1 MNTFVMLVSC
11 ILLPVWISEA
21 VSAQEMLAN
30 EICNEYPDR
39 GTCDDR
45 GFQVKWYYDRFA
57 HRCREFF
64 YGGCGGNRNRFDTF
78 QECTNQCHNEP
89 DGMDAERRCSLPH
102 DPGTCNGDFQRWV
115 FDQRTRKCICSWW
128 SGCGG
133 NANRFYSY
141 EHCMSICGK
150 FATGEPSEQSR
161 EGFRIEAESRFSQD
175 EAGRQGYF
183 QAPPIQTV
191 PSGYRNLFISGS
203 SSNAP
208 QQRRILV
215 SGITPIIFTRI
226 LPPLSFH
233 IRDPQQVRNR
243 SLSTKEIF
251 RLQQLQRIKQKASTE
266 RDEGRRVNSDGQ
278 QRVMNDE
285 HAIVVSYRQHE
296 LSPQQRAQ
304 LEARK
309 WRRYKQ
315 EQARVLEENYQRRL
329 QAIRARQEALNLQ
342 RYNQLYP
349 RDRDSRLGDQ
359 QRQQTSD
366 HNQPIEISRDTN
378 LASGNQ
384 PQTNVVH
391 ARPESQRNVHDVER
405 PELHTNQLD
414 SERLQRAQEESEARR
429 TEAEAMA
436 RQTEEEAQVRRTE
449 TGTDGNEA
457 GKGQMSQAEA
467 NARAYDARQL
477 EYYRQLQEHRRKYVE
492 QVRQHQLQER
502 ERQLRYREELIR
514 HQQSLEA
521 ARALAT
527 QRRQLALA
535 YERGE
540 HSQTVGTVQ
549 QWPPVQPSP
558 GEEQPGHEQ
567 RRQQQEQPPQ
577 EQQQQQQQ
585 QQEQQEQAQTDN
597 TSRSRIASTNLRI
610 PSGQEI
616 RQYSL
621 QEPRKASFPYESATE
636 RRTDGEVQRAVAK
649 TRKRIRFEKLKK
661 LERMGLL
668 PLPAPTTTKVTT
680 TVPSVIVQSLEEESE
695 PTVVQVSSQ
704 RKHPSLASS
713 HSKSSFT
720 QTAQAGTDRT
730 PAYEGRALTHEEE
743 PHIHQPDSSRAH
755 AAWTPLKQAK
765 KLGAEIVRPADKVAE
780 EEEVTRSEVI
790 KADEKTEL
798 LDNGKQILSLDDYD
812 DELIE
817 EEYYVDEYGRRL
829 TEEEEANRRQ
839 KAEEA
844 ILMTSPDPQAEPF
857 IAETPTV
864 SLMTIHASTETSEI
878 HPPSVPADMATETSR
893 SIPHVSATKVYDNI
907 EPIPLLSASTLPYE
921 ESQTVPLDTFGVTPL
936 LVSAKKGET
945 QSVSGS
951 LLSENNET
959 ASAIKLGAILINTAK
974 PALRLLSSTEL
985 PSTAAETVASSV
997 TPSEQSSVSAT
1008 TWLPTSTSLPLPH
1021 SDQPQSWREA
1031 AIGANSTRQ
1040 QEIKGHAEAE
1050 DDKEKNAIN
1059 STENG
1064 EQETDE
1070 EEYDDSEDLFFW
1082 KPEYESKRLQ
1092 KTVKDEQSNED
1103 EGKDESQNA
1112 FRIKIH
1118 NKGVMTRR

>member
-1 MNTFVMLVSC
+1 FLMLVSYV
-11 ILLPVWISEA
+11 LLQAWIQEV
-21 VSAQEMLAN
+21 VSGQEMLAN

-64 YGGCGGNRNRFDTF
+64 YGGCGGNKNRFDTF
-78 QECTNQCHNEP
+78 QECTTQCHNEP

-102 DPGTCNGDFQRWV
+102 DPGMCNGDFQRWV

-150 FATGEPSEQSR
+150 FATDEPSEQSR
-161 EGFRIEAESRFSQD
+161 KGFRIEAGKRFSLD

-183 QAPPIQTV
+183 QASPIATV

-203 SSNAP
+203 NTNAP

-226 LPPLSFH
+226 LPALSFL
-233 IRDPQQVRNR
+233 IRDPHQVRNR

-266 RDEGRRVNSDGQ
+266 RDEGRRVNSEGQ
-278 QRVMNDE
+278 QRIRNDE

-315 EQARVLEENYQRRL
+315 EQARVLEENYQHQL
-329 QAIRARQEALNLQ
+329 QAIRARQEALNLR

-359 QRQQTSD
+359 QRQQTND
-366 HNQPIEISRDTN
+366 HNQSIEISRDTN
-378 LASGNQ
+378 LVPDNQ
-384 PQTNVVH
+384 SQGNVVQ
-391 ARPESQRNVHDVER
+391 ARPESQRNVYGVER
-405 PELHTNQLD
+405 PELPTNQLD
-414 SERLQRAQEESEARR
+414 SERLQRAQEEGETRR
-429 TEAEAMA
+429 KEAEATA
-436 RQTEEEAQVRRTE
+436 RQSEVEAQARRSE
-449 TGTDGNEA
+449 TANDGNEA
-457 GKGQMSQAEA
+457 GEGQMSQAEA
-467 NARAYDARQL
+467 DARAYDARQL
-477 EYYRQLQEHRRKYVE
+477 EYYRQLQQHRQKYVE
-492 QVRQHQLQER
+492 QVRLHQLQER

-514 HQQSLEA
+514 HQHSLEA
-521 ARALAT
+521 ARALAA

-540 HSQTVGTVQ
+540 QSQATGTIQ
-549 QWPPVQPSP
+549 QRPSVQPSVR
-558 GEEQPGHEQ
+558 EEQHGYEQ

-577 EQQQQQQQ
+577 QQKQEQQQ

-597 TSRSRIASTNLRI
+597 TSRSRIASTNLRT

-616 RQYSL
+616 TQYPS
-621 QEPRKASFPYESATE
+621 QEPRKASFSHESATE
-636 RRTDGEVQRAVAK
+636 RRRNGEVRRAVAK

-668 PLPAPTTTKVTT
+668 PLPTPTTTKVTT
-680 TVPSVIVQSLEEESE
+680 MAPSIIVQSLEEESE

-704 RKHPSLASS
+704 SKHPSLASS

-720 QTAQAGTDRT
+720 QTVQGGTGRT
-730 PAYEGRALTHEEE
+730 PAFEGRASAYEEGS
-743 PHIHQPDSSRAH
+743 HIHKPDSSRAH
-755 AAWTPLKQAK
+755 AAEAPVKQAK
-765 KLGAEIVRPADKVAE
+765 KLGTEIIRSADKIAE

-790 KADEKTEL
+790 KAEEKKEL
-798 LDNGKQILSLDDYD
+798 LDNGKQVLSLDDYD
-812 DELIE
+812 DEWIE

-829 TEEEEANRRQ
+829 TEEEEA
-839 KAEEA
+839 
-844 ILMTSPDPQAEPF
+844 
-857 IAETPTV
+857 
-864 SLMTIHASTETSEI
+864 
-878 HPPSVPADMATETSR
+878 
-893 SIPHVSATKVYDNI
+893 
-907 EPIPLLSASTLPYE
+907 
-921 ESQTVPLDTFGVTPL
+921 
-936 LVSAKKGET
+936 
-945 QSVSGS
+945 
-951 LLSENNET
+951 
-959 ASAIKLGAILINTAK
+959 
-974 PALRLLSSTEL
+974 
-985 PSTAAETVASSV
+985 
-997 TPSEQSSVSAT
+997 
-1008 TWLPTSTSLPLPH
+1008 
-1021 SDQPQSWREA
+1021 
-1031 AIGANSTRQ
+1031 
-1040 QEIKGHAEAE
+1040 
-1050 DDKEKNAIN
+1050 
-1059 STENG
+1059 
-1064 EQETDE
+1064 
-1070 EEYDDSEDLFFW
+1070 
-1082 KPEYESKRLQ
+1082 
-1092 KTVKDEQSNED
+1092 KDED
-1103 EGKDESQNA
+1103 KDESQNG

-1118 NKGVMTRR
+1118 NKEVMRGR